1 MTSRTILAAMG
12 LAVIVLAAAGL
23 YLAFF
28 SDAGDA
34 CGTPGCISVDENCS
48 KYRIENQRNA
58 DIKDPFVKGVVD
70 IGFVEGY
77 KVTEAAALLKTLGT
91 ATYMPIA
98 PYRQA
103 AFICVKKGYEQE
115 WSARMRTYEWVEFA
129 HVEGVN
135 PIDTLDR

>member
-1 MTSRTILAAMG
+1 MNNRTIFGAMG
-12 LAVIVLAAAGL
+12 VAVIVLVAAGL
-23 YLAFF
+23 YLVFF
-28 SDAGDA
+28 SGDGGA
-34 CGTPGCISVDENCS
+34 SGPPGSISTSENCS

-58 DIKDPFVKGVVD
+58 EIRDPFVKGVVD

-98 PYRQA
+98 PYRQN
-103 AFICVKKGYEQE
+103 AFICVKKGYEAE
-115 WSARMRTYEWVEFA
+115 WVARMKTYAWVEFA

-135 PIDTLDR
+135 PIDTLGD